1 MTIFENAMKQ
11 LERVAELIK
20 LDKIYLDVLSRPER
34 MVKVNF
40 SVKMDDGRIRVFEGF
55 RMQYSSVKGP
65 YKGGIRFHPEVS
77 EDEVKALSFWMAI
90 KCAVVNIPM
99 GGGKGGVIVDPRKLS
114 KSELK
119 RLSQGYVRAI
129 FDVIGPDKDI
139 PAPDMNTDGQI
150 MDWMVN
156 EYKKL
161 KIKSLKLGKKL
172 KIKDEDWLPVFT
184 GKLVGKGGS
193 KGREGAT
200 ALGGYFVLNEAMR
213 KLKIKGSRLKVAVQ
227 GIGNVGYN
235 MVKFLAEDP
244 RFEVVAVSD
253 SRGGVL
259 KIPNNKFQIT
269 NLASSPTGQAG
280 PAYRSGRWQAGLAYR
295 QAGKLQLTN
304 YKYGLDPEE
313 VMKFKKET
321 GSMAGFKGTRKITNE
336 ELLELDVDILVP
348 AAIENQIRKD
358 NANRIKAKVI
368 LELAN
373 GPTTSEADKILF
385 RKRKIVIPDV
395 LANAGGV
402 TVSYFEWLQ
411 NLEGKYWSEEKVNK
425 KLGRIMRKA
434 FKDIWETGRKY
445 KVDLRMG
452 ADVLAVER
460 IITKL

>member
-55 RMQYSSVKGP
+55 RMQYSSVRGP

-172 KIKDEDWLPVFT
+172 KIKD
-184 GKLVGKGGS
+184 
-193 KGREGAT
+193 
-200 ALGGYFVLNEAMR
+200 
-213 KLKIKGSRLKVAVQ
+213 
-227 GIGNVGYN
+227 
-235 MVKFLAEDP
+235 
-244 RFEVVAVSD
+244 
-253 SRGGVL
+253 
-259 KIPNNKFQIT
+259 
-269 NLASSPTGQAG
+269 
-280 PAYRSGRWQAGLAYR
+280 
-295 QAGKLQLTN
+295 
-304 YKYGLDPEE
+304 
-313 VMKFKKET
+313 
-321 GSMAGFKGTRKITNE
+321 
-336 ELLELDVDILVP
+336 
-348 AAIENQIRKD
+348 
-358 NANRIKAKVI
+358 
-368 LELAN
+368 
-373 GPTTSEADKILF
+373 
-385 RKRKIVIPDV
+385 
-395 LANAGGV
+395 
-402 TVSYFEWLQ
+402 
-411 NLEGKYWSEEKVNK
+411 
-425 KLGRIMRKA
+425 
-434 FKDIWETGRKY
+434 
-445 KVDLRMG
+445 
-452 ADVLAVER
+452 
-460 IITKL
+460 